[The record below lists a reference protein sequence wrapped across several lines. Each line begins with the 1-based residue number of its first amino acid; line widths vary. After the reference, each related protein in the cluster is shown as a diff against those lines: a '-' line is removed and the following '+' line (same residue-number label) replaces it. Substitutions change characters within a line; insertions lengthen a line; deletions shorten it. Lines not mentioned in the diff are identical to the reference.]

1 MAPHE
6 IMQRKPPTYV
16 FGMRKLV
23 NEPLQTR
30 IPTDPENTANP
41 ERPAFFKRKRHTS
54 KTNPICT
61 TPATLQASR
70 ERERLRRPKLCGE
83 CSVEGHSP
91 ALFNSLVACSAVRD
105 VRSKQGAGRDTEGQR
120 SGSPVASER
129 TRNWKDTGSHSS
141 IHGPLASA
149 GMSGNDGSLKGHR
162 GTEVRGCSFKSPR
175 KPPRNKRRRHWKAR
189 AVSFQ
194 FAIRSPTASRPPTA
208 APRCPV
214 GPCFFPG
221 HGPLAHRR
229 PELRPSRCPLRPTY
243 ARPTPRSNE
252 ASGPQTKECKAVP
265 LQSVVCSPT
274 ADL

>member
-1 MAPHE
+1 
-6 IMQRKPPTYV
+6 MQRKPPTYV

-149 GMSGNDGSLKGHR
+149 GMSGNNGSLKGHR
-162 GTEVRGCSFKSPR
+162 GTEVRGCSFKSPPETSAKQAEETLEGTGCVFPVCDPLAYG
-175 KPPRNKRRRHWKAR
+175 KPSPYRRPSLSRRALFLSRSRSTCPPQAR
-189 AVSFQ
+189 A
-194 FAIRSPTASRPPTA
+194 P
-208 APRCPV
+208 
-214 GPCFFPG
+214 
-221 HGPLAHRR
+221 PLAVSLAAH
-229 PELRPSRCPLRPTY
+229 LR
-243 ARPTPRSNE
+243 TPNT
-252 ASGPQTKECKAVP
+252 PVQ
-265 LQSVVCSPT
+265 
-274 ADL
+274 